1 MIGEN
6 LIRFVQNADK
16 KAQNKIIRSVG
27 DALRTQMIIRGFI
40 ISYMENAPMN
50 RDKEIK
56 SARNDMLKK
65 DLKKV
70 YVSGVANTP
79 Q

>member
-1 MIGEN
+1 MTGEN
-6 LIRFVQNADK
+6 LIRFVQNVGK
-16 KAQNKIIRSVG
+16 KTHNKIIRSVG
-27 DALRTQMIIRGFI
+27 DVLQMQTIIREFI
-40 ISYMENAPMN
+40 ISHMENAPMN

-56 SARNDMLKK
+56 NVRSDMLKK

>member
-16 KAQNKIIRSVG
+16 KTQNKIIRSVG
-27 DALRTQMIIRGFI
+27 DALQMQTIIRGFI
-40 ISYMENAPMN
+40 ISHMENAPMN
-50 RDKEIK
+50 RDRETKNAK
-56 SARNDMLKK
+56 SDMSKK

-70 YVSGVANTP
+70 YVSGAANIP